1 MNAANAKWIDVVR
14 PGVIKD
20 NASFTGVEID
30 TLGYD
35 YLEVAVQ
42 LGATDIAMAAL
53 KVGEYDTTGGD
64 SGAYTNIT
72 GLVFGTSTG
81 SAGSAS
87 TLPSAT
93 DDDKIFLFNIDLKG
107 RQRFLMLT
115 ATAGDGSTGSY
126 LSAIGRLTQAEKVP
140 STAAQYGA
148 SQVLQAPAYT

>member
-1 MNAANAKWIDVVR
+1 MNAANAKYVNAVIPVA
-14 PGVIKD
+14 IKD
-20 NASFTGVEID
+20 NASWTGTEID

-35 YLEVAVQ
+35 YLEIAVL

-64 SGAYTNIT
+64 SGTYDDIT
-72 GLVFGTSTG
+72 GLVFGTSVN
-81 SAGSAS
+81 SAGSTS

-107 RQRFLMLT
+107 RKRFLKLT

-126 LSAIGRLTQAEKVP
+126 LAAIGRLTQAEKVP